1 MKNWISK
8 RLKERT
14 TLDGVALI
22 IICVSVIFLGGI
34 ITTVAWAGLA
44 YGLFTTIKGES
55 GKVARKR
62 RNSIWE

>member
-22 IICVSVIFLGGI
+22 VICGSVIVQVQCISLMS
-34 ITTVAWAGLA
+34 LQEH
-44 YGLFTTIKGES
+44 YYKQ
-55 GKVARKR
+55 
-62 RNSIWE
+62 

>member
-22 IICVSVIFLGGI
+22 VICGSVIVLGGI
-34 ITTVAWAGLA
+34 VTTVAWAGLA
-44 YGLFTTIKGES
+44 YGLFTAIKGE
-55 GKVARKR
+55 
-62 RNSIWE
+62 

>member
-22 IICVSVIFLGGI
+22 VICGSVIILGGI
-34 ITTVAWAGLA
+34 VTTVAWAGLA
-44 YGLFTTIKGES
+44 YGLFTTIKGE
-55 GKVARKR
+55 
-62 RNSIWE
+62 

>member
-1 MKNWISK
+1 MNWLK
-8 RLKERT
+8 DRLRERT

-22 IICVSVIFLGGI
+22 IICGSVIVLGGI
-34 ITTVAWAGLA
+34 VTTVAWAGLA

-55 GKVARKR
+55 GNVARRR